1 MICLISYEPLRQ
13 LLKER
18 GLSSYYLRNKCG
30 NMNLDSKTIKRLM
43 NDESVSI
50 NTINALCNILKCDIK
65 DIMIFQPDDCFI
77 SKDDRE
83 KE

>member
-1 MICLISYEPLRQ
+1 
-13 LLKER
+13 
-18 GLSSYYLRNKCG
+18 
-30 NMNLDSKTIKRLM
+30 MNLDSKTIKRLM

-65 DIMIFQPDDCFI
+65 IFQPDDCFI

>member
-1 MICLISYEPLRQ
+1 MISYEPLRQ

-18 GLSSYYLRNKCG
+18 GLISYYLRNKCG

-83 KE
+83 

>member
-83 KE
+83 

>member
-1 MICLISYEPLRQ
+1 
-13 LLKER
+13 
-18 GLSSYYLRNKCG
+18 
-30 NMNLDSKTIKRLM
+30 MNLDSKTIKRLM

-65 DIMIFQPDDCFI
+65 DIMRFQPDDCFI

-83 KE
+83 